1 MRSVTLD
8 ILRVYACILVVIFH
22 WVGKYNWGQPQALKA
37 AAEYGWLGVP
47 IFFMIS
53 GFIISESVMTRK
65 LGDFALSRFIRLY
78 SAYLP
83 SLLVTSVVVYSGVAL
98 GWAGLYS
105 QEVLFGIKDWLI
117 SMTMMAHLARLATE
131 VNLVDGAYWS
141 LGVEIQ
147 FYVMIGLW
155 VKWTRRS
162 AYQMELFCALWLA
175 ASALTLLMPSW
186 IPNVV
191 LALPYA
197 PYFVI
202 GIVFAQM
209 ANKNNGVTRH
219 LALIILSGVL
229 ILARLEKELGSE
241 EEALVIWWVLAGV
254 LVVGIFLCDRVSQ
267 MHEIKPLSITHWA
280 LLSYPLYLLHQN
292 IGYVIMDVLTQK
304 VGAPGWLSLVI
315 AGLIVVV
322 LAKTILTLSDA
333 ISRKI
338 KDTLDA

>member
-1 MRSVTLD
+1 MRSATLD
-8 ILRVYACILVVIFH
+8 ILRIYACILVMIFH

-37 AAEYGWLGVP
+37 VAEYGWLGVP
-47 IFFMIS
+47 VFFMIS
-53 GFIISESVMTRK
+53 GFIISESVMTRG
-65 LGDFALSRFIRLY
+65 LRDFALSRLIRLY

-83 SLLVTSVVVYSGVAL
+83 SVLITSAVVMTGVGLDWSGS
-98 GWAGLYS
+98 YS
-105 QEVLFGIKDWLI
+105 QEVLFSLKDWLV
-117 SMTMMAHLARLATE
+117 SLTMMGHLARLATE

-162 AYQMELFCALWLA
+162 AYQMELFCALWLV

-241 EEALVIWWVLAGV
+241 EEALVIWWVVAGV
-254 LVVGIFLCDRVSQ
+254 LVLGIFICDRVSH
-267 MHEIKPLSITHWA
+267 MHEIKPLNITHWA

-304 VGAPGWLSLVI
+304 VGAPGWLSLVV
-315 AGLIVVV
+315 AGLIVVG
-322 LAKTILTLSDA
+322 LAKAILSLSDA
-333 ISRKI
+333 ISRKM
-338 KDTLDA
+338 KDMLDA